1 MKIITTLITAFVLT
15 TSLVVAQTQTPQ
27 NSGGASAPKKSDLSE
42 NKSTERGWFF
52 FEDPPKKEE
61 PKEKEEKS
69 KVPPPKEV
77 DGLPPPPKEESCKKK
92 ESWAPD
98 CGFVDPGEDF
108 EFQEKQR
115 DEILKYMAVSKNNP
129 KAVEAFQYYMRW
141 VMDRASEI
149 GNFWMYNAVQN
160 PDLDPSVKAPVSTF
174 GLKLVSDITD
184 VNDKKVFNLLK
195 EDGAFFLFF
204 SKSDCAFCHHMKNPL
219 DTLGN
224 MTGLEI
230 KNVSLDS
237 KCLDFITGECM
248 VSPKGDKAAQALNV
262 RIVPTLFLYIR
273 PNTWIRIGT
282 GVVDATTMKN
292 RAVQFFS
299 AYKKALTL
307 GVSNYSG
314 STPSVSFE
322 GNGVSGTQSTG
333 VISQQDIEKQ
343 LGKKK

>member
-1 MKIITTLITAFVLT
+1 MKSLYTLITAIALA
-15 TSLVVAQTQTPQ
+15 TSAGVALAQTAPPG
-27 NSGGASAPKKSDLSE
+27 NSASAPKKSDLIE

-61 PKEKEEKS
+61 ELKEEKP
-69 KVPPPKEV
+69 KVPPPKEAN
-77 DGLPPPPKEESCKKK
+77 GLPPPPKEESCTKK
-92 ESWAPD
+92 ESWAPN

-115 DEILKYMAVSKNNP
+115 DEILKHMAMSKNNP

-174 GLKLVSDITD
+174 GLKLVSDVSD
-184 VNDKKVFNLLK
+184 VNDKKVFNILK

-219 DTLGN
+219 DSLSS

-237 KCLDFITGECM
+237 KCLEFIKGECM
-248 VSPKGDKAAQALNV
+248 VSPNGDKAAQALNI

-314 STPSVSFE
+314 ATPSVSFSDIRPS
-322 GNGVSGTQSTG
+322 GVQSTE
-333 VISQQDIEKQ
+333 IPSQEDIEKQ